1 MGDVTQIFN
10 LLTKALQFVGAGV
23 AVWGAIEIFQSVS
36 ENNPQAKI
44 TGIKLLASGL
54 IMMFGAKPLIDWLQ
68 SYLPS

>member
-10 LLTKALQFVGAGV
+10 LLTKALQFVSAGV

-68 SYLPS
+68 SYLPN